1 MNISIAPNHWFSFAL
16 TGLQADGV
24 TPAPINGILKISDYV
39 SAYVAVS
46 GGVGVVVPKVT
57 PPVGGSVIVEVTM
70 DANDAASGTPLPEV
84 SQAFE
89 IFGPPLPGQVAF
101 SAEFGTATDHT
112 PIDTLHGTPDDP
124 GAAVVLF

>member
-24 TPAPINGILKISDYV
+24 TPAPITGILKISDYV

-46 GGVGVVVPKVT
+46 GGVGVVVPKVV
-57 PPVGGSVIVEVTM
+57 PAAGASVVVEVIM

-89 IFGPPLPGQVAF
+89 IFGPPLPGQLAF
-101 SAEFGTATDHT
+101 SAQFGTAVDQT
-112 PIDTLHGTPDDP
+112 PIDTVHGTPSDP
-124 GAAVVLF
+124 GSASVTF